1 MERGEP
7 VCCVESLFDPI
18 SVMDINVNIQDS
30 ERKECM
36 RSTGKVRSE
45 EGDGPRMVFQ
55 ELEDSQDNVI
65 DITEPRGFHLL
76 RMMKTSRPIDGNVGQ
91 TMIEFD
97 SAVQ

>member
-1 MERGEP
+1 
-7 VCCVESLFDPI
+7 
-18 SVMDINVNIQDS
+18 
-30 ERKECM
+30 
-36 RSTGKVRSE
+36 
-45 EGDGPRMVFQ
+45 MVFQ